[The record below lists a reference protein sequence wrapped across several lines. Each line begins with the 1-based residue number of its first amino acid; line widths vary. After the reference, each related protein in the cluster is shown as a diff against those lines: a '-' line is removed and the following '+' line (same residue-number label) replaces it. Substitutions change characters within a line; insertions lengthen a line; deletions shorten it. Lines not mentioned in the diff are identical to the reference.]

1 MAEDARMEEDHQQA
15 KQVSGLDSGQVTT
28 WTSWHRWTAVSL
40 LAYAF
45 LAVAAACQ
53 RALDGSAGI
62 LGLIP
67 VTVPELLRQLR
78 GDRHPRPPPRQ
89 GAPRSLVAMAPTPP
103 VPGPASA
110 GTPTPTRCRDNDYSC
125 RISAKNPARPAVP
138 PQKAGGND
146 SNETRPWL
154 LPARAGAARREGP
167 APERVPGHDGRGDRR
182 SPAPREPLHG
192 GRWETIRDALDAN
205 PRTFRLCLI
214 LFVAKVVS
222 SGGTAAVAE
231 LVRHMLLCGA
241 RVAALAL
248 TRRTGKRD

>member
-28 WTSWHRWTAVSL
+28 WTSWHRSTAVSL

-62 LGLIP
+62 LGLVP

-146 SNETRPWL
+146 SNETRPAS
-154 LPARAGAARREGP
+154 ARASGCCPREGP
-167 APERVPGHDGRGDRR
+167 APERVPGHDGRGDGGH
-182 SPAPREPLHG
+182 PRHG
-192 GRWETIRDALDAN
+192 NR
-205 PRTFRLCLI
+205 F
-214 LFVAKVVS
+214 
-222 SGGTAAVAE
+222 TA
-231 LVRHMLLCGA
+231 GD
-241 RVAALAL
+241 
-248 TRRTGKRD
+248 GKRSATPLTPTRALSGCA